1 MLGKANLDAFAHG
14 SSTENSDYG
23 PTFNPWD
30 TAYVPGGSSGGSAAS
45 VAAQQCLVAT
55 GSDTG
60 GSIRTPASFTN
71 TVGLKP
77 TYGRVSR
84 YGVIAMGSSFDSIG
98 CFTRTVEDCA
108 LVMAQMAGHSQWD
121 ATTVTAP
128 VGAYAEHLE
137 AEVAGTRIGI
147 AEEFFGTA
155 LDPAVRAAMQAA
167 QKQLEQLGAEL
178 VPVSLPHIK
187 YALAAYYILVPSE
200 LSSNLARFDGI
211 RFGHSAD
218 ADSLLAL
225 YEQSRGEGFG
235 LEAKRR
241 IMLGTY
247 ALSAGYYDAYYK
259 RAQQVRT
266 LVKQDFDQAF
276 SQVDVLLA
284 PVSPTLPFKVGERT
298 DDPLAMYLTDILTVP
313 MNLAGVPS
321 LALPAGFA
329 GQLPVGM
336 QIIGP
341 QLSEQRLFQLGHAYQ
356 QVTDWHQRLADL
368 DSSLL
373 SKQGGG

>member
-1 MLGKANLDAFAHG
+1 
-14 SSTENSDYG
+14 
-23 PTFNPWD
+23 
-30 TAYVPGGSSGGSAAS
+30 
-45 VAAQQCLVAT
+45 
-55 GSDTG
+55 
-60 GSIRTPASFTN
+60 
-71 TVGLKP
+71 
-77 TYGRVSR
+77 
-84 YGVIAMGSSFDSIG
+84 MGSSFDSIG

-108 LVMAQMAGHSQWD
+108 LVMTQMAGQSQWD

-128 VGAYAEHLE
+128 VAAYAEHLE